1 MIDQL
6 SFENPHW
13 GDEKLFQ
20 EARKIVVALNQ
31 HITFNEFLP
40 RVLGPELTQ
49 KFNIKSG
56 DEGHVRY
63 DPTCSA
69 DIFNEFAAAA
79 FRFGHTLIRPELH
92 MMEHTID
99 QIAKRMSGSNATV
112 DVVHLHQHFF
122 NPDLLMTKAR
132 AVDRLMLGVLS
143 TPMEAFDAALAE
155 GLTNRCSHQHI
166 SILNSL
172 LQSRINAALSGTYKT
187 VSL

>member
-1 MIDQL
+1 MKKIVIDHTFQLIDQL

-13 GDEKLFQ
+13 DDEKLFQ

-40 RVLGPELTQ
+40 RVLGPQLTQ

-99 QIAKRMSGSNATV
+99 HIAKNNASA

-172 LQSRINAALSGTYKT
+172 FYNHG
-187 VSL
+187 SLPP